1 MVHNHLGLINGD
13 KVHNVSCRPL
23 KLLVVGLDPKWL
35 QCTTCANCLALPP
48 HHLLRFCSL
57 DWLDQWSVLIVA
69 LILYWFQGHDYTV
82 IWASWAAQNA
92 VRLRMVVVAIHIV
105 RSCFCVSLGESTT
118 QSYSI
123 TCARFRGWELAKVG
137 VNIYKLI
144 QIVNLKT
151 KIGVAR
157 EARIEMVWL
166 GMTNPQR
173 LQLIGNLM
181 AHCNRH
187 GLLATAKLRS
197 LPFQHVQLLKEHPS
211 IDIDCY
217 AQYTRCVTVSK
228 SEVTSK

>member
-1 MVHNHLGLINGD
+1 MIGPNCSTYTILIPGTWLHRDLGILSCTKRCQTPNGSCCNSYCAILFPCISWWKYNPKLQYNVCKVPRVGTGQSRCKHL
-13 KVHNVSCRPL
+13 
-23 KLLVVGLDPKWL
+23 
-35 QCTTCANCLALPP
+35 
-48 HHLLRFCSL
+48 
-57 DWLDQWSVLIVA
+57 
-69 LILYWFQGHDYTV
+69 
-82 IWASWAAQNA
+82 
-92 VRLRMVVVAIHIV
+92 
-105 RSCFCVSLGESTT
+105 
-118 QSYSI
+118 
-123 TCARFRGWELAKVG
+123 
-137 VNIYKLI
+137 
-144 QIVNLKT
+144 QIVNLKM

-197 LPFQHVQLLKEHPS
+197 LPFQHVQFIKEHPS
-211 IDIDCY
+211 SIDNDCY

>member
-1 MVHNHLGLINGD
+1 
-13 KVHNVSCRPL
+13 
-23 KLLVVGLDPKWL
+23 
-35 QCTTCANCLALPP
+35 
-48 HHLLRFCSL
+48 
-57 DWLDQWSVLIVA
+57 
-69 LILYWFQGHDYTV
+69 
-82 IWASWAAQNA
+82 
-92 VRLRMVVVAIHIV
+92 MVVVAIHIV